1 MTRALR
7 KVRSVITL
15 GVIGGLATAIIGLA
29 WVLFANA
36 IDRRPFVL
44 ADIMRSSVAFGS
56 LGGAASFVFA
66 ILVTASGGRLGPDG
80 FSRRLGGLFGFA
92 AGAIV
97 ACGVGVALGLPM
109 GTIGGLAVLGGGS
122 GTLLGGAF
130 VAVALSGSGEGLQSG
145 AARIGLTG
153 HEPSLERPG
162 LQPGREK
169 PDETR
174 EEHDRRT
181 GSSTSEQGDDSRG
194 RRGHDEG

>member
-15 GVIGGLATAIIGLA
+15 GVIGGLATAIIGLV

-44 ADIMRSSVAFGS
+44 ADIARSSVLFGS
-56 LGGAASFVFA
+56 LGGAASLVFA
-66 ILVTASGGRLGPDG
+66 ILVTATGGRLGPGG
-80 FSRRLGGLFGFA
+80 FSPRMGGLFGFA
-92 AGAIV
+92 AGALV
-97 ACGVGVALGLPM
+97 ACGVGVTLGLPM

-130 VAVALSGSGEGLQSG
+130 IAVALSGSSGALQSG

-153 HEPSLERPG
+153 HEPSLEGPG
-162 LQPGREK
+162 LQPGRDK
-169 PDETR
+169 SDEAR
-174 EEHDRRT
+174 EEHHRRT
-181 GSSTSEQGDDSRG
+181 GSSTSEQGDDGGS
-194 RRGHDEG
+194 RRGHNEG